1 MPITDIGVHDSERLK
16 ELQALPLDRKI
27 AITQA
32 RIIEWYNF
40 WEGDVYVSFSGG
52 KDSTVLLDLVI
63 KTIKAIDP
71 TFEVSVVFSNT
82 GLEYPEIQRFAKS
95 KGATFVTPKMNI
107 VEVIRNYGYPLI
119 SKEVSSAIYYARRIK
134 PYTSEGGAELQVH
147 NAQAART
154 SWNQIR
160 QVSAE
165 VTRKQRSSD
174 WNCKANDL
182 RTGTSG
188 GGKTSSE
195 PLSESGTNC
204 LTKESTHV
212 VQKDIR
218 RKELMGT
225 MGSSDCSTKSKF
237 NKKKWLPLA
246 QELPALISH
255 KCCDVMKKSP
265 IGIYQRATH
274 NKPYLGTMAEESI
287 MRRQAWIRTGCNAFE
302 GRKPSSQ
309 PLSFWTEQDI
319 LEYIRTYQIEIC
331 SVYGDIVEENGVL
344 ITTGCSRSG
353 CIFCPLG
360 ANYEKGIT
368 RFQRLAETHPK
379 QYKFCIEGGEWIDN
393 PYYDPNAPEYDGK
406 WKNWNPQ
413 KVFTA
418 NKYGLGMGV
427 IFDMVNEIYGK
438 ELIRYK
444 V

>member
-1 MPITDIGVHDSERLK
+1 MPIDIHDAARLK

-32 RIIEWYNF
+32 RIIEWFNF

-71 TFEVSVVFSNT
+71 TFEVPVVFSNT

-134 PYTSEGGAELQVH
+134 PYDSGAACDTHTHTHTHQ
-147 NAQAART
+147 N
-154 SWNQIR
+154 
-160 QVSAE
+160 E
-165 VTRKQRSSD
+165 VTRKQRSND
-174 WNCKANDL
+174 WNCKTNDL
-182 RTGTSG
+182 RTGANG

-195 PLSESGTNC
+195 LLSESGTNC
-204 LTKESTHV
+204 LTNASTHV

-274 NKPYLGTMAEESI
+274 NKPYIGTMAVESI
-287 MRRQAWIRTGCNAFE
+287 MRKQSWIRTGCNAFE
-302 GRKPSSQ
+302 GKKPSSQ

-331 SVYGDIVEENGVL
+331 SVYGDIVEEDGVL
-344 ITTGCSRSG
+344 RTTGCSRTG
-353 CIFCPLG
+353 CTMCGFG
-360 ANYEKGIT
+360 AQYEKGIT
-368 RFQRLAETHPK
+368 RFQRLAKTHPK
-379 QYKFCIEGGEWIDN
+379 QYKFCIEGGEWVDN
-393 PYYDPNAPEYDGK
+393 PYYDPNAPEYDEE
-406 WKNWNPQ
+406 WKNWNP
-413 KVFTA
+413 KKIWTVG
-418 NKYGLGMGV
+418 NGGLGMGYL
-427 IFDMVNEIYGK
+427 FDMVNEIYGK